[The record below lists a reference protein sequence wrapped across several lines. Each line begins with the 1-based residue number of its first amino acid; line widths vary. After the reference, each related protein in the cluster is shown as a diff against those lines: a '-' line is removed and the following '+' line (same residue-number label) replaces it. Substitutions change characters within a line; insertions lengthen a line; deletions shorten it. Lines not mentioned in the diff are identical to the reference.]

1 MSKILTPKG
10 WRDIIVEEQTDLY
23 ERVSGFTRRVPDK
36 EYISPADAKKEGFED
51 NIKFTHYAMANNEKM
66 HFSKDYGSFEVF
78 DFLDDRGFIRSD
90 LKTYMIIRRI
100 LTPQPIS
107 QVLHHVQALSPVDAY
122 NRGIHADMQRGTEA
136 TKLRLKKSVPSGV
149 KVIRHTPG
157 NKNVFKDVNVNK
169 LKSKPKK

>member
-10 WRDIIVEEQTDLY
+10 WRNIIVEEQTDLY
-23 ERVSGFTRRVPDK
+23 ERVSGFTRQVPDK

-66 HFSKDYGSFEVF
+66 HFSQDYGSFEVF

-90 LKTYMIIRRI
+90 LKTYMIIRSI
-100 LTPQPIS
+100 FTPTPEP
-107 QVLHHVQALSPVDAY
+107 QVLHHVEALSPVDAY
-122 NRGIHADMQRGTEA
+122 NRGIHADMQRGTKA
-136 TKLRLKKSVPSGV
+136 TELRLKKSVPGGV

-157 NKNVFKDVNVNK
+157 KKNVFKDVNVKK